1 MHRRVVRAAAVV
13 VLACLALV
21 LTGESAVADSRG
33 FPALSMPSFS
43 DVLGWLK
50 DPASPHWGHLPRQRS
65 GSAAGHGHRASAAST
80 RAHRGVGHKPG
91 HGRGELPLA
100 KPYMRKVAKGPSA
113 TRLGFNAK
121 TSKRVAA
128 KSTATSTYFK
138 NADGSYS
145 RSYSLLPVNYRD
157 AAGNW
162 QPIDTRLV
170 RGAHGRWEEKANSP
184 EVSFAPTGSDA
195 ALAGLTLGGGRR
207 LSYGLTGA
215 EHVAPEVSGSTA
227 TYPGVLPDT
236 DLTLRPTAVGLK
248 ESIVLSS
255 ARAAN
260 SWEFPLDLKG
270 LTPVPQR
277 DGSIELRDTSG
288 KKAGEIPPAY
298 AYDSHVDRR
307 SGERA
312 TTHAVHYTLTTSGD
326 RPVLRVT
333 LDAAWLHAPDR
344 VFPVTVD
351 PSVDNEQAITTYAES
366 GSPGDHSMEQ
376 TIKVGSYDSGTH
388 SAVSYLQFPGLG
400 LDGSQVSVSAAS
412 LSLYDVWSA
421 TCTAERFDVAP
432 VSSAWSPSSITS
444 YPGPSKGSSIGN
456 ATPNTPNGCA
466 NSSGDLSKGD
476 WVTVTLSASTF
487 NTWASAAGASSDHG
501 LAVYAST
508 SDALHWKQFGSIYD
522 MAYAPSLMLTYTGAM
537 LPQVVSATPVNN
549 ASVTT
554 LTPQLSAVAHIDPNL
569 TTTQKYDF
577 QVYNTS
583 GTKLADSGNIT
594 ANYYNIPAGKLTW
607 GKAYLWEVQA
617 FDGTNYSPGPQW
629 QQFTTQVPQPV
640 VTSGLS
646 QNTDGHGYNPAV
658 GNYTTSATD
667 ANVATPGPSLTVMR
681 DYNSRDPRTAGA
693 FGAGWSSVFD
703 ARAIEQYDSTG
714 AVSAVYVTYPDGSA
728 VGYGKNSDGSF
739 SPPEGRFATFKSVT
753 GGGGYTLTDKNATVY
768 TFTHQL
774 GSGAYGIA
782 SITDA
787 NGRAENF
794 TWTGS
799 QITAMASAVSLRTVH
814 LTWNTPSGATSPH
827 VFTVSTDP
835 VTTGQPGTALTWSYS
850 YTGDQL
856 MKVCSPTDTAN
867 GTGCTQYGYK
877 SASQEHS
884 QTLDLGPNSFWP
896 LSETSGTTAASAVL
910 SREGVDNATYSNV
923 NPGQPGPLAG
933 STSTAAGFN
942 GTSSYVQLPD
952 LGLGNSSSQTIS
964 LWFKTAKAAAG
975 VLFSYSDM
983 PVQATATVGDFTPS
997 LYVGSDGKLNG
1008 LFWYGTTTTPI
1019 TTSASVADN
1028 KWHHVVLSGSWTKQ
1042 TMWLDGSQVGTSAGY
1057 GSFPFTGNMPWLF
1070 THVYLGTGYL
1080 GSTWPDQPHPNSS
1093 TIYGT
1098 YFNGSIADASYFG
1111 RPLVQADVTA
1121 LYKAATTPASLLS
1134 TVTRPS
1140 GKTYASVDYD
1150 PTTTAVTNLVDE
1162 NGGSWSM
1169 APPTVTGSS
1178 EVYRAAILGSGSVG
1192 YYRLGESAGASEAVD
1207 EENSGSG
1214 TYANTMLGVSGPF
1227 SDKTAASFNGT
1238 SSYVQLPVQLLHT
1251 YMERSVELWFKTST
1265 PGVLVGDQSVA
1276 VAGATGASGS
1286 WSPIL
1291 YVGSDNK
1298 VHGHFWSGSGSGG
1311 TAFGSTSTVTDNK
1324 WHHVILTVSGSTQT
1338 LYLDGNQQG
1347 TYSGAPNDQGNNHL
1361 YVGAG
1366 FAKSWIASPGDV
1378 SYFTGSIAEVTLY
1391 QYALSGEDVAAHW
1404 AAGRNSSG
1412 MSPLETVR
1420 VTDPGSKTVTY
1431 QYDPLNGYRAVAQ
1444 IDGLG
1449 NKTTYGY
1456 DTSGFEHMV
1465 IDPNGNITAMGHDVR
1480 GNEVSRVTCQNFA
1493 TLKCSTTY
1501 TSYLPDDTSA
1511 QLTPNPQNDLP
1522 AAVRDAR
1529 SSSSTDNTY
1538 LTSYSYDAA
1547 GNRTGVTTPAVPGF
1561 PHGRTTSIAYT
1572 DGTTVPAADG
1582 GFAPKGLPY
1591 RTVSPGGAT
1600 TTISYFKNGDIA
1612 SMTDPDGLVTS
1623 FTYDNI
1629 GRMLT
1634 KKAVSDSFP
1643 AGLTTTY
1650 TYDGDSQ
1657 ITGEVDPAVTNR
1669 VTSATHQKSTSTV
1682 FDADGMI
1689 LSQTVAD
1696 LGGGDAPRTQSYT
1709 YTPYDQVNTTT
1720 DAAGGTTTY
1729 TYDNYGN
1736 QATVEDPADNVLSY
1750 AYDPNGKLLTQ
1761 TLKNYIADPVNP
1773 SPARDLVESSRAYDP
1788 AGRLQSLTDA
1798 MGNVTSYTYTDND
1811 LTATVTRSDPTGH
1824 QHFVEQSNTYDAA
1837 GNLTSQATNNGA
1849 TTTNSVVDA
1858 ANRVTSTTVDPA
1870 GVDRTTSV
1878 SYTPDDK
1885 VATTTLTDPTGT
1897 THTTSSTYDPMGNL
1911 TSQSVH
1917 EDGASHPNA
1926 WWRLDQTS
1934 GSSVSDNSGNGNT
1947 ATAGSGVTWSDGAA
1961 HFNGSTSGAG
1971 SVVATNGPV
1980 LNTAS
1985 SYTVSAWVN
1994 LSDTS
1999 TYRTFV
2005 AQGGTNRA
2013 SFYLQ
2018 YSPPNNSFRLH
2029 AASQDLASPSAFYDA
2044 VAPAPA
2050 ALNTWTH
2057 LVGEF
2062 DAGTG
2067 ALKLYVNGALA
2078 ATVSDPSPWSGT
2090 GPLSV
2095 GGTETAGGTI
2105 TDAVAGSVDNV
2116 QLYQR
2121 PLTGTEISALYSK
2134 GRNGGTTASSNAST
2148 TRWQLDQRGLPLSM
2162 TDPDTNTTNFNY
2174 DEAGKLSL
2182 TTAPA
2187 VNAESNGG
2195 APSLVHP
2202 TTYTGYDT
2210 FGETTEVE
2218 GPDGP
2223 DTTVTTTYDAVGR
2236 VNSQVLPDYTPP
2248 GTSTVISDATTS
2260 YQYDAA
2266 GNVKTVTDPLQ
2277 HTTTNL
2283 YDQLG
2288 DLAQTTDANNG
2299 VTHTVY
2305 DANGEVQSAT
2315 DPEGGQTQATYDY
2328 LGRPLTATTL
2338 ERYPTT
2344 TALTTNNSYTA
2355 SAQNPG
2361 GAFLA
2366 STTTPDGVTTT
2377 YGYDA
2382 VGEPTQVTDGA
2393 GNTTHTSYD
2402 GQGRKTTVTL
2412 PDQTQNTVTYDEL
2425 GNPVQVASLDT
2436 DHSTV
2441 LSSQS
2446 ATYDPAGL
2454 LLSTTDARLHTSTYT
2469 HDALGHVTGE
2479 TQPVD
2484 DGHSITTSFGY
2495 DAAGNGTRFT
2505 DGRGNSTYYTYN
2517 VWNLPEST
2525 IEPAVTTSTY
2535 NYTGAADS
2543 TSTTAYD
2550 ADGRPTT
2557 RTAPGGVSVTTGYD
2571 NIGNVT
2577 SQSGTGAEAATADRT
2592 FTYDHDNRMRSA
2604 VTAAIGTT
2612 TAATNESFTYDD
2624 RGNLLTTSGSAG
2636 TGSFTYNGDGLL
2648 TARTDAAGTTSYGY
2662 DNNDRLANLTD
2673 PATGTLLTYGY
2684 NTLNQ
2689 LHTIQYGTGG
2699 DTRSYDYDHLHRLIA
2714 DTLRTPGGNTVA
2726 SIGYGYDPN
2735 GNETSKT
2742 TTGFAGTT
2750 NNTYGYDYAN
2760 RLTSWDNG
2768 STTTA
2773 YTYDDSGN
2781 RIRVGSDVYTYDAR
2795 DQLTSDG
2802 HNTYTYSARGT
2813 LTHQSGTSGAT
2824 DFASDAFNQELTQG
2838 SQTYLTDA
2846 LGRVIT
2852 NTGSGG
2858 VTKTFTYSGT
2868 GNNLASDGSSTY
2880 TWTPGDTLVGIGT
2893 PGGTP
2898 ATAALAYTDQHNDVV
2913 GDFTSTGTALTASTG
2928 YDPLGNVTGTTGTP
2942 SGNLGYQSGWTD
2954 NATGKVN
2961 MASRWYNPATGQ
2973 FMNKDTAS
2981 LNPVPNSAAA
2991 NPFAY
2996 VDDNPLTRT
3005 DPTGQSWLG
3014 DTWNSF
3020 SHAASHAWNGF
3031 TSAVSSGWHAVTH
3044 YASEAYDW
3052 ASDKL
3057 SSAWHTATGW
3067 ASDAYDY
3074 ATRAFDRTM
3083 ASLDREIA
3091 SLNRQIAQ
3099 LNREIADAKAAFK
3112 RKASSFRRAA
3122 SNFVS
3127 HAAHSTY
3134 QAVAKRVNTATT
3146 YFKNHAAA
3154 IASFAVSTVVFA
3166 GCEAVVTA
3174 GSGGALSIPGA
3185 VGCGALAGAA
3195 AGLVD
3200 QGSKC
3205 MGGQQG
3211 ACSVSAFA
3219 TSTVLGA
3226 VGGAIGGGVGGALG
3240 GKLAESAIG
3249 GALPK
3254 LVTNVL
3260 EGATIGGVSG
3270 GATGAADYGLTC
3282 SETHAGCSWSGAAD
3296 ATADATV
3303 SGAVGGAAGGVL
3315 ATAGG
3320 AVFGRRGCGATH
3332 SFTGT
3337 TQVVM
3342 ADGSTRP
3349 IQKIKVG
3356 DKIKDSVP
3364 GEKGTQTHTVTRV
3377 IVTHTDHDFVD
3388 VTIAPTKPK
3397 PGLGKRILTR
3407 AAVGLAASAAVITTA
3422 AVTPHPHTDHQQLTA
3437 ATVAEA
3443 PSTTTSGGGTLTT
3456 TYHHPFFDRTQSAF
3470 VDAKDLHSGDV
3481 LQTPTGTATV
3491 TAVRL
3496 YHAHTTTYDLTI
3508 GDLHTYYVEAGSTPV
3523 LVHNCGTEEE
3533 PAAGSRA
3540 SLSEAD
3546 QKSYDTLKAAVGRAR
3561 ANMDAVRDNLGANQ
3575 AGRTDVKFYIQRM
3588 WAGSALENAVAQDPE
3603 VLADSNIT
3611 HLGTSEPGKK
3621 LPDFVI
3627 GDSYNVD
3634 VTGASKTSI
3643 AEHMGRDY
3651 YEHPDQLMTYPTLK
3665 GPDIAE
3671 IFGGVGE

>member
-1 MHRRVVRAAAVV
+1 
-13 VLACLALV
+13 
-21 LTGESAVADSRG
+21 
-33 FPALSMPSFS
+33 MPSFS
-43 DVLGWLK
+43 EVLGWLK

-65 GSAAGHGHRASAAST
+65 GSAAGHSHHASAAST
-80 RAHRGVGHKPG
+80 RAHRGVGNKPG
-91 HGRGELPLA
+91 HGSGELPPA
-100 KPYMRKVAKGPSA
+100 KPYTRKVAKGPSA

-128 KSTATSTYFK
+128 KSTATSSYFK

-145 RSYSLLPVNYRD
+145 RSYGLIPVNYRD
-157 AAGNW
+157 TAGNW
-162 QPIDTRLV
+162 QPIDTHVV

-184 EVSFAPTGSDA
+184 AADFAATGSDG
-195 ALAGLTLGGGRR
+195 ALARLTMSGGRQ
-207 LSYGLTGA
+207 LSYGLSGA
-215 EHVAPEVSGSTA
+215 KPVAPRVSGSTIS
-227 TYPGVLPDT
+227 YPDVLPDT
-236 DLTLRPTAVGLK
+236 DLTLQPTAVGLK
-248 ESIVLSS
+248 ESIVLVSS
-255 ARAAN
+255 RAAN
-260 SWEFPLDLKG
+260 SWDFPLDLKG
-270 LTPVPQR
+270 LTPFERR
-277 DGSIELRDTSG
+277 DGSIELRDSSG
-288 KKAGEIPPAY
+288 KKAGQIPPAY

-312 TTHAVHYTLTTSGD
+312 TTHAVHYTLTTTGD
-326 RPVLRVT
+326 RSVLRVT
-333 LDAAWLHAPDR
+333 LDAAWLHAPGR

-351 PSVDNEQAITTYAES
+351 PSFDNEQAITTYAES

-376 TIKVGSYDSGTH
+376 AIKVGSYDSGTH
-388 SAVSYLQFPGLG
+388 SAISYLQFPGLG

-412 LSLYDVWSA
+412 LSLYDVWSS

-432 VSSAWSPSSITS
+432 VNSAWTPSSITS
-444 YPGPSKGSSIGN
+444 FPGPSKGSSIGN

-522 MAYAPSLMLTYTGAM
+522 VTYSPSLMLTYTGAM
-537 LPQVVSATPVNN
+537 LPQVVSARPVNN

-577 QVYNTS
+577 QVYSTS

-594 ANYYNIPAGKLTW
+594 ANYYNAPANKLTW
-607 GKAYLWEVQA
+607 GKAYYWEVQS

-640 VTSGLS
+640 FTSGLS

-667 ANVATPGPSLTVMR
+667 ANVATPGPSLTVIR

-703 ARAIEQYDSTG
+703 ARATEQYDSTG
-714 AVSAVYVTYPDGSA
+714 AVTAVYVTYPDGSA

-753 GGGGYTLTDKNATVY
+753 GGYTLTDKNATVY
-768 TFTHQL
+768 TLTHQL

-787 NGRAENF
+787 NGRAETF

-799 QITAMASAVSLRTVH
+799 QITAMASAVSQRAVH

-827 VFTVSTDP
+827 VATVATDP
-835 VTTGQPGTALTWSYS
+835 VTAGQSGTALTWAYS

-856 MKVCSPTDTAN
+856 TKVCSPTDTAN
-867 GTGCTQYGYK
+867 GTGCTRYGYT

-884 QTLDLGPNSFWP
+884 QTLDLDANSFWP
-896 LSETSGTTAASAVL
+896 LSEASGTTAASAVL
-910 SREGVDNATYSNV
+910 PREGVDNATYSNV
-923 NPGQPGPLAG
+923 TLGQAGPLAG

-964 LWFKTAKAAAG
+964 LWFKTAKATAG
-975 VLFSYSDM
+975 VLFSSSDM

-997 LYVGSDGKLNG
+997 LYVGTDGKLNG

-1057 GSFPFTGNMPWLF
+1057 GTFGFTGNMPWLF
-1070 THVYLGTGYL
+1070 THAYLGTGYL

-1098 YFNGSIADASYFG
+1098 YFNGSIADASFFG

-1121 LYKAATTPASLLS
+1121 LYKAGTTPASLLS

-1140 GKTYASVDYD
+1140 GKTYASVTYD
-1150 PTTTAVTNLVDE
+1150 PTTTAVTHLVDE

-1169 APPTVTGSS
+1169 AAPAVTGSS
-1178 EVYRAAILGSGSVG
+1178 QVYRAAILGSGSVG

-1214 TYANTMLGVSGPF
+1214 TYANTTLGVSGPF
-1227 SDKTAASFNGT
+1227 SDQTAASFNGT

-1251 YMERSVELWFKTST
+1251 YTERSVELWFKTST

-1286 WSPIL
+1286 WSPVL

-1311 TAFGSTSTVTDNK
+1311 TAFGSTSTVTDSK

-1361 YVGAG
+1361 YIGAG

-1391 QYALSGEDVAAHW
+1391 QYALSGDDVASHW

-1412 MSPLETVR
+1412 MAPLETVR
-1420 VTDPGSKTVTY
+1420 VTDPGSKTVSY

-1456 DTSGFEHMV
+1456 DTGGFEHMV
-1465 IDPNGNITAMGHDVR
+1465 IDPDGNITAIGHDVR
-1480 GNEVSRVTCQNFA
+1480 GNEVSRATCQNLA
-1493 TLKCSTTY
+1493 SLKCSTTY

-1522 AAVRDAR
+1522 STVRDAR
-1529 SSSSTDNTY
+1529 SSSSSDNTY

-1547 GNRTGVTTPAVPGF
+1547 GNSTGVTTPSVPGF
-1561 PHGRTTSIAYT
+1561 LHGRTTSIAYT
-1572 DGTTVPAADG
+1572 DGTTVAAADG

-1612 SMTDPDGLVTS
+1612 SMTDPDGQVTS
-1623 FTYDNI
+1623 FTYDNL

-1634 KKAVSDSFP
+1634 KKAVSDSYP

-1689 LSQTVAD
+1689 SSQTVAD
-1696 LGGGDAPRTQSYT
+1696 LGGGDASRTQSYT
-1709 YTPYDQVNTTT
+1709 YTPYDQVKTTT
-1720 DAAGGTTTY
+1720 DAAGGMTTY
-1729 TYDNYGN
+1729 TYDGYGN
-1736 QATVEDPADNVLSY
+1736 QATVQDPAGNVLSY
-1750 AYDPNGKLLTQ
+1750 GYDSNGKLLTQ
-1761 TLKNYIADPVNP
+1761 TLKNYIGDPVNP
-1773 SPARDLVESSRAYDP
+1773 SAASDLVESSRAYDP
-1788 AGRLQSLTDA
+1788 SGRLQSLTDA
-1798 MGNVTSYTYTDND
+1798 MGNVTSYTYTDNG

-1849 TTTNSVVDA
+1849 TTTNSSVDA
-1858 ANRVTSTTVDPA
+1858 ADRVTATTVDPT
-1870 GVDRTTSV
+1870 GVNRTTTV

-1885 VATTTLTDPTGT
+1885 VATTTLTDGTGT
-1897 THTTSSTYDPMGNL
+1897 THTTGSTYDPMGNL

-1917 EDGASHPNA
+1917 EDGVSHPNA
-1926 WWRLDQTS
+1926 WWRLDQNS

-1947 ATAGSGVTWSDGAA
+1947 ATAGSGITWSDGAA
-1961 HFNGSTSGAG
+1961 HFNGSAGGSGG
-1971 SVVATNGPV
+1971 VIATNGPV

-1985 SYTVSAWVN
+1985 SYSVSAWVN
-1994 LSDTS
+1994 LSDAS

-2018 YSPPNNSFRLH
+2018 YSLPDNSFRLH

-2044 VAPAPA
+2044 VAPARA
-2050 ALNTWTH
+2050 VLNTWTH
-2057 LVGEF
+2057 LVGQF
-2062 DAGTG
+2062 DASAGT
-2067 ALKLYVNGALA
+2067 LKLYVNGALA
-2078 ATVSDPSPWSGT
+2078 ATTSDPSPWSGT
-2090 GPLSV
+2090 GPLSI
-2095 GGTETAGGTI
+2095 GGTETAGGTV
-2105 TDAVAGSVDNV
+2105 TDVVAGSVDNV
-2116 QLYQR
+2116 QVYQR
-2121 PLTGTEISALYSK
+2121 ALSAGEISALYSK
-2134 GRNGGTTASSNAST
+2134 GRNGGTTSSSDQAT

-2162 TDPDTNTTNFNY
+2162 TDPDTNTSYFSY
-2174 DEAGKLSL
+2174 DEAGNLAV

-2187 VNAESNGG
+2187 VQAESDGG
-2195 APSLVHP
+2195 APGLVHP
-2202 TTYTGYDT
+2202 TSYTGYNT
-2210 FGETTEVE
+2210 FGEPTEAE
-2218 GPDGP
+2218 GPDGI

-2236 VNSQVLPDYTPP
+2236 VNSQILPDYTPP
-2248 GTSTVISDATTS
+2248 GSSTVINDATTS

-2266 GNVKTVTDPLQ
+2266 GNVKSVTDPLQ
-2277 HTTTNL
+2277 HTTTDL

-2299 VTHTVY
+2299 VTHTEY
-2305 DANGEVQSAT
+2305 DANGEVQSRT
-2315 DPEGGQTQATYDY
+2315 DPEGGQSQATYDY
-2328 LGRPLTATTL
+2328 LGRPLTATSL
-2338 ERYPTT
+2338 ERYPTA

-2355 SAQNPG
+2355 SSLNPG

-2366 STTTPDGVTTT
+2366 STTTPDGVTTG

-2382 VGEPTQVTDGA
+2382 VGESTQVTDGA
-2393 GNTTHTSYD
+2393 GNTTRTAYD

-2412 PDQTQNTVTYDEL
+2412 PDNTQNTVTYDQL
-2425 GNPVQVASLDT
+2425 GNPVRVASLDT
-2436 DHSTV
+2436 DNSTA

-2446 ATYDPAGL
+2446 ATYDAAGL
-2454 LLSTTDARLHTSTYT
+2454 LLSATDARQHTSTYT
-2469 HDALGHVTGE
+2469 YDALGHVTGE
-2479 TQPVD
+2479 NQPVD

-2505 DGRGNSTYYTYN
+2505 DGRGNNTYYTYN
-2517 VWNLPEST
+2517 PWNLPEST
-2525 IEPAVTTSTY
+2525 VEPAVTTSTY
-2535 NYTGAADS
+2535 SYTGAADS
-2543 TSTTAYD
+2543 TFTTAYD
-2550 ADGRPTT
+2550 ADGRPAT

-2571 NIGNVT
+2571 NVGNVT
-2577 SQSGTGAEAATADRT
+2577 TQSGAGAEAATADRT

-2612 TAATNESFTYDD
+2612 TAATDENFTYDD
-2624 RGNLLTTSGSAG
+2624 RGNLLTTGGSAG
-2636 TGSFTYNGDGLL
+2636 TGSFAYNGDGLL

-2662 DNNDRLANLTD
+2662 DNNDRLAGLTD
-2673 PATGTLLTYGY
+2673 PGTGTRLTYGY

-2689 LHTIQYGTGG
+2689 LASVQYGTGG
-2699 DTRSYDYDHLHRLIA
+2699 DTRSYGYDHLHRLTS
-2714 DTLRTPGGNTVA
+2714 DTLKTPGGSTVA

-2735 GNETSKT
+2735 GNETSRT
-2742 TTGFAGTT
+2742 TSGFAGAT
-2750 NNTYGYDYAN
+2750 NNTYSYDYAN
-2760 RLTSWDNG
+2760 RLTSWNNG
-2768 STTTA
+2768 GTTTA
-2773 YTYDDSGN
+2773 YAYDDSGN

-2795 DQLTSDG
+2795 DQLTGDG
-2802 HNTYTYSARGT
+2802 QNTYTYSARGT

-2824 DFASDAFNQELTQG
+2824 DFASDAFNQQLTQG
-2838 SQTYLTDA
+2838 SQTYLSDA

-2852 NTGSGG
+2852 NTANGG
-2858 VTKTFTYSGT
+2858 ATKTFTYSGT
-2868 GNNLASDGSSTY
+2868 GNNLASDGTSTY
-2880 TWTPGDTLVGIGT
+2880 TWTPGDALVGIGT

-2898 ATAALAYTDQHNDVV
+2898 ATATLAYTDQHDDVV
-2913 GDFTSTGTALTASTG
+2913 GDFTGTGSALTASTG

-3014 DTWNSF
+3014 DAWNSV

-3052 ASDKL
+3052 VSDKL
-3057 SSAWHTATGW
+3057 SSAWDAVSGW
-3067 ASDAYDY
+3067 ASDAYDS
-3074 ATRAFDRTM
+3074 ASRAFDREM

-3099 LNREIADAKAAFK
+3099 LNREIADAKAAVK
-3112 RKASSFRRAA
+3112 RKASSFRRTA

-3166 GCEAVVTA
+3166 GCEAAVTA
-3174 GSGGALSIPGA
+3174 GSGGSLSIPGA
-3185 VGCGALAGAA
+3185 VACGALAGAA

-3205 MGGQQG
+3205 MGGQKG

-3226 VGGAIGGGVGGALG
+3226 VGGAVGGGIGGALG
-3240 GKLAESAIG
+3240 GKLAESALG
-3249 GALPK
+3249 DALPK
-3254 LVTNVL
+3254 LVTNTL
-3260 EGATIGGVSG
+3260 EGATIGGISG

-3282 SETHAGCSWSGAAD
+3282 SETHADCSWSGAAA
-3296 ATADATV
+3296 ATADGAE
-3303 SGAVGGAAGGVL
+3303 SGAIGGAAGGVL

-3320 AVFGRRGCGATH
+3320 KLFGRSGCGATH

-3337 TQVVM
+3337 TEVVM

-3349 IQKIKVG
+3349 IGKVKAG

-3364 GEKGTQTHTVTRV
+3364 GTKGSQSHTVTRV

-3388 VTIAPTKPK
+3388 VTIVPTKPK
-3397 PGLGKRILTR
+3397 PAPKPKSGLGKRILTR
-3407 AAVGLAASAAVITTA
+3407 AVVGLAASAAVITTA
-3422 AVTPHPHTDHQQLTA
+3422 AGIPHPHTLADRQQLTA

-3443 PSTTTSGGGTLTT
+3443 PSATSSGGGTLTT
-3456 TYHHPFFDRTQSAF
+3456 TYHHPFYDQTRSAF
-3470 VDAKDLHSGDV
+3470 VDAKDLHPGDA

-3508 GDLHTYYVEAGSTPV
+3508 GDLHTYYVEAGGTPV
-3523 LVHNCGTEEE
+3523 LVHNCEFTDRAEEIRKVIHDGSKDGGRPYKNQTVAVVRADMGGGNPVDVVAASGDGLTEAQT
-3533 PAAGSRA
+3533 AALQPG
-3540 SLSEAD
+3540 EA
-3546 QKSYDTLKAAVGRAR
+3546 AAVNDPTLHAETN
-3561 ANMDAVRDNLGANQ
+3561 AMQHIENQ
-3575 AGRTDVKFYIQRM
+3575 GWTLWD
-3588 WAGSALENAVAQDPE
+3588 G
-3603 VLADSNIT
+3603 
-3611 HLGTSEPGKK
+3611 
-3621 LPDFVI
+3621 
-3627 GDSYNVD
+3627 
-3634 VTGASKTSI
+3634 GASRNVCPYCEDSI
-3643 AEHMGRDY
+3643 RDAGGQLTGPSNWKGRINY
-3651 YEHPDQLMTYPTLK
+3651 FLN
-3665 GPDIAE
+3665 GIAK
-3671 IFGGVGE
+3671 FQFRWGQRSFTFRGGG